1 MSSTNR
7 SRRFLFALLLAG
19 GASLASAQISPY
31 GTGLSSSAGLGAP
44 FALSPYG
51 SAMPGG
57 TGLGYT
63 TPLLLGPNGSSV
75 SGTPGLGYATAQPLG
90 TYGSSLS
97 SGTGLGYAAP
107 SPLNSGGIGPT
118 ANPLSPTTPYP
129 LVNCHPGGCS
139 GIDGTQYTRGAGN
152 VMFGSNGKICQ
163 YMASGAPL
171 VCN

>member
-7 SRRFLFALLLAG
+7 SHRFLFAILLAG

-51 SAMPGG
+51 S
-57 TGLGYT
+57 
-63 TPLLLGPNGSSV
+63 
-75 SGTPGLGYATAQPLG
+75 
-90 TYGSSLS
+90 SLS
-97 SGTGLGYAAP
+97 SSTGLGYAAP
-107 SPLNSGGIGPT
+107 SPLNSGGVGPM
-118 ANPLSPTTPYP
+118 ANPLSPVTPYP
-129 LVNCHPGGCS
+129 LVNCHPSGCS

-163 YMASGAPL
+163 YMAPGAPL

>member
-1 MSSTNR
+1 MSSTSR
-7 SRRFLFALLLAG
+7 SHRFLFAILLAS
-19 GASLASAQISPY
+19 GASLASAQIGPY

-63 TPLLLGPNGSSV
+63 TPLLLGPNGSSL
-75 SGTPGLGYATAQPLG
+75 SGSP
-90 TYGSSLS
+90 
-97 SGTGLGYAAP
+97 GLGYAAP
-107 SPLNSGGIGPT
+107 SPLNSGGVGPM

-163 YMASGAPL
+163 YMALGAPL